1 MAAKSAPSDQ
11 PAPSRREN
19 STLTPCSSSTVQFR
33 PFGIRVVDQST
44 GRGVPLVELTTVHG
58 VRYITDSAGWI
69 AFFEPELMG
78 QEVFF
83 FVRSHGYDYPKD
95 GFGFA
100 GVRLR
105 VIPGETVTIPIKRK
119 NLAERLYRITG
130 QGIYRDSLLLGQPVP
145 KTYQPLAGGVLG
157 CDSVLTAIFAGKL
170 YWFWGDTQRASYPLG
185 NFWTTGATS
194 PLPGPGGVDPEEG
207 IPFEYFVAEDGFVRA
222 MAPISRAGPVWL
234 NGPVVLRDGT
244 GSERMYAHY
253 SVIDPK
259 SGSFEAVERGLAV
272 FDPQEQ
278 IFRRLEI
285 FPEEA
290 LFPDGAHPILVSD
303 NTGSFV
309 YFCSPF
315 PLLRVR
321 AQEEFLRN
329 PAAYECF
336 TPLAQGSTVKEP
348 KLERNSAGQ
357 VVWGWKKAT
366 RFLTPSELLRRIE
379 QGNLT
384 PEEAILILYDVQSGR
399 PVLAHRGS
407 LAWNAYRQAFVMI
420 FTEVGGSSFLGE
432 VWYAEADSLLG
443 PWAYAQKIVTHD
455 RYSFYNPKHHPFFD
469 REGGRWIYFEGTYT
483 AAFSDAPVPTPFY
496 DYNQIMYRLDL
507 NHPDLVMPVPVYLH
521 MGEDGSTQFV
531 TRWLLSKWVGKNEA
545 VPIRPPGRV
554 RFWAWDRPRKNLVPV
569 YATKV
574 SSGKWQ
580 LALGNDLPHDSGP
593 PVFYVLSTSTL
604 PVDSSRLSAESKDD
618 SEDSTQRKCSGSNV
632 KISLMRPVLL
642 CEWQLPDG
650 TFVYHLENEQAPAG
664 GRKIKDL
671 GFVLPHPNGQME
683 FRRGQHHGHCD

>member
-1 MAAKSAPSDQ
+1 MAGKSVPSDQSAPSG
-11 PAPSRREN
+11 PEESI
-19 STLTPCSSSTVQFR
+19 LTPGTSSTVQFQ

-58 VRYITDSAGWI
+58 VRYVTDSAGWI

-83 FVRSHGYDYPKD
+83 FVRSHGYEYPND

-157 CDSVLTAIFAGKL
+157 CDSVLTAIFAGKI

-194 PLPGPGGVDPEEG
+194 LLPGPGGVDPEEG
-207 IPFEYFVAEDGFVRA
+207 IAFDYFVGEDGFVRG
-222 MAPISRAGPVWL
+222 MAPINRAGPVWL
-234 NGPVVLRDGT
+234 NGPVVLRDAT
-244 GSERMYAHY
+244 GRERMYAHY

-259 SGSFEAVERGLAV
+259 SSSFQAIERGLAI
-272 FDPQEQ
+272 FDPQDQ
-278 IFRRLEI
+278 IFRRLEV

-290 LFPDGAHPILVSD
+290 LFPDGAHPIVVSD
-303 NTGSFV
+303 DTGSFV
-309 YFCSPF
+309 YFCNPF

-321 AQEEFLRN
+321 AQEEFLRD
-329 PAAYECF
+329 PTAYESF
-336 TPLAQGSTVKEP
+336 TPLAQESTLKEP
-348 KLERNSAGQ
+348 RLERNSVGQ
-357 VVWGWKKAT
+357 LVWGWKTAT
-366 RFLTPSELLRRIE
+366 RFLTPSELRRMIGE
-379 QGNLT
+379 GQLS
-384 PEEAILILYDVQSGR
+384 PKEAILLLYDVRSGR
-399 PVLAHRGS
+399 PVVPHRGS

-420 FTEVGGSSFLGE
+420 FTEIGGTSFLGE

-507 NHPDLVMPVPVYLH
+507 NHPDLVIPVPVYLH
-521 MGEDGSTQFV
+521 TGGDGSPRLA
-531 TRWLLSKWVGKNEA
+531 TRWVLPRVAQANHA
-545 VPIRPPGRV
+545 PPTYPLGRV
-554 RFWAWDRPRKNLVPV
+554 RFWAWDRPRENLVPV

-574 SSGKWQ
+574 PSGKWQ
-580 LALGNDLPHDSGP
+580 LALGNDPPQESAQ
-593 PVFYVLSTSTL
+593 PVFYVLSTST
-604 PVDSSRLSAESKDD
+604 PKAGGFGLSAESKDN
-618 SEDSTQRKCSGSNV
+618 SEVSAQRNCSGSNV
-632 KISLMRPVLL
+632 KIPLLRPVLL
-642 CEWQLPDG
+642 SEWQLPDG
-650 TFVYHLENEQAPAG
+650 TFVYQLENEEAPPGA
-664 GRKIKDL
+664 RKIRDL
-671 GFVLPHPNGQME
+671 GFVLPHPYGRIE
-683 FRRGQHHGHCD
+683 FRHGQHSNTH